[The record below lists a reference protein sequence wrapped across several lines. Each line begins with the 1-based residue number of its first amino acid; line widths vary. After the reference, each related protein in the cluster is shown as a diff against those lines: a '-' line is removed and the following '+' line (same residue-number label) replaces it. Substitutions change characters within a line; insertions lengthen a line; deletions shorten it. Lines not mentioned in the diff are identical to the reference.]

1 MKLVYKT
8 SLKTDL
14 ITFSLFKED
23 LKTDY
28 VINNDSKELK
38 QSLKNVLDEFNAY
51 LETHSVKKY
60 SISISTGI
68 IKSNDLDNI
77 LWSILKSFNS
87 WDFNKE
93 VEVFITHKGS
103 KNKEVENIINV
114 ATKIHHA
121 RTLAML
127 PANMGYPEAMKK
139 HFQMVFKN
147 VATKI
152 KVFSRDQLKKKG
164 FNLILSVGDSA
175 SVKHKPLLMTIERL
189 VKNPRKT
196 ICFVGKGITFD
207 SGGLNIK
214 TGRNSDI
221 EKMKYDKIGAIYA
234 AYAMLDL
241 IQKPEFDK
249 INFVAI
255 LPFAENA
262 VSDKSTR
269 PGDVIKSHSGKT
281 VEIVDTD
288 AEGRLI
294 LADALSYACSEYK
307 PDLVIDIAT
316 LTGFAEEM
324 SCAHCGYYYTENDF
338 IKKNVEEIS
347 FKLGERMIPMMT
359 WNDMG
364 NILKS
369 NVADILNVSRK
380 DCNDSFVAAIFLKE
394 FITCIKTDWLHIDL
408 SHEFDNNI
416 PEGNGI
422 RTMIHIVKKYLGI
435 IVKNL

>member
-1 MKLVYKT
+1 MKIVYET
-8 SLKTDL
+8 NLKTDL
-14 ITFSLFKED
+14 ITFSLLKES

-28 VINNDSKELK
+28 IINNDSKELK
-38 QSLKNVLDEFNAY
+38 GSLKKALDEFNAY
-51 LETHSVKKY
+51 LDTHSAKKY
-60 SISISTGI
+60 YISISSGI
-68 IKSNDLDNI
+68 IKSRDLENI

-87 WDFNKE
+87 WDFEKD
-93 VEVFITHKGS
+93 VQVYITHKGV
-103 KNKEVENIINV
+103 KNGFVQDIIHV

-139 HFQMVFKN
+139 HFQAVFKG

-152 KVFSRDQLKKKG
+152 KVFSRDKLKKRG

-175 SVKHKPLLMTIERL
+175 KVKHRPLLMTIERL
-189 VKNPRKT
+189 VKNPKKT

-214 TGRNSDI
+214 TGRDSDI

-241 IQKPEFDK
+241 IQKPEFDEF
-249 INFVAI
+249 NFVAI

-269 PGDVIKSHSGKT
+269 PGDVIKSYCGKT

-288 AEGRLI
+288 GEGRLI
-294 LADALSYACSEYK
+294 LADALSYACEEYK
-307 PDLVIDIAT
+307 PDLIIDIAT
-316 LTGFAEEM
+316 LTGFAESM
-324 SCAHCGYYYTENDF
+324 SCAHAGYYYTENDF
-338 IKKNVEEIS
+338 MKKEMEEIS
-347 FKLGERMIPMMT
+347 FRLGERMIPMMT

-364 NILKS
+364 NILQS
-369 NVADILNVSRK
+369 NVADILNISRK
-380 DCNDSFVAAIFLKE
+380 DCNDSFVAAIFMKE
-394 FITCIKTDWLHIDL
+394 FITCTKTDWLHIDL
-408 SHEFDNNI
+408 SHEFDDHV

-422 RTMIHIVKKYLGI
+422 RTMIHIVKKYLASVI
-435 IVKNL
+435 